1 MGRAEQRAGAVM
13 LLRHHHGTGRVLTTV
28 PLEAA
33 PWNVPARA
41 VWYRRLW
48 NALVQFWEYVRFLS
62 A

>member
-33 PWNVPARA
+33 PWNVPARP

-48 NALVQFWEYVRFLS
+48 AAVVDYWRYLRTIT
-62 A
+62 